1 MRSSY
6 WQSLHNFQTM
16 LFLIGALVMG
26 FLIAGFTLLL
36 SFSMRS
42 GKSFQGELRMFILSI
57 VSYAVVT
64 LLLCNSQRKYL
75 LKVIPMWLLI
85 ALIGSALF
93 PILDMAFQVLV
104 LGSRYYISGGSIND
118 ILLTRSEEIFSI
130 FVICFIFS
138 TPLYGA
144 LALAN
149 KLLGKHH
156 KT

>member
-1 MRSSY
+1 MRPNY
-6 WQSLHNFQTM
+6 WQSPHNFQTI

-36 SFSMRS
+36 SFSMRN
-42 GKSFQGELRMFILSI
+42 GKNFQGELRIFILSI

-64 LLLCNSQRKYL
+64 LLLCKSQRKYL
-75 LKVIPMWLLI
+75 LKVVPMWLLI

-93 PILDMAFQVLV
+93 PILDMTFQVLV
-104 LGSRYYISGGSIND
+104 LGSRYYISGGSISD
-118 ILLTRSEEIFSI
+118 ILLNRGEEIFSI
-130 FVICFIFS
+130 FAICFIPS

-149 KLLGKHH
+149 KLLAKYS